1 MAERLD
7 LGGVTNTTLHFE
19 TDGTLHVEEKQDCQ
33 AILDHN
39 QRGRDH
45 RFSAASPEGFVHEVA
60 NIPMVPYLK
69 KCQEIGQ
76 NPFAVPDLAMELILR
91 DPQFA
96 KFLSAPK
103 VRDPH
108 IIMKGAR

>member
-1 MAERLD
+1 MGERVY

-19 TDGTLHVEEKQDCQ
+19 TDGTMHVQEMQDCQ
-33 AILDHN
+33 DILDSN

-45 RFSAASPEGFVHEVA
+45 RFDAYSPDGFVQEVA
-60 NIPMVPYLK
+60 EIPMVPYLQ
-69 KCQEIGQ
+69 KCREIGQ
-76 NPFAVPDLAMELILR
+76 TPFASPDIAMELILK

-108 IIMKGAR
+108 VVIKGAR